1 MFQSMRDIFDQIRK
15 WMQPPQWASWQTLI
29 FLSIFSAVVAAL
41 TSQAPPQ
48 VAERII
54 SSLGW
59 VFLILGTW
67 WFVYEPDV
75 KQKLKIYDLFIG
87 PWIVGALICIYLFG
101 TWEGRAIPAPT
112 AFVSWPPISAIV
124 WSIPKFIQS
133 DPKTKS
139 PVYTTPTPA
148 NRQNIILVLLANLL
162 ISCWFQLYF
171 VVQDWLAEYPSFRA
185 QGFDQSAFVR
195 ELQPPEK
202 RLEFSRGVDYLDA
215 AEKALKSQLEGKPW
229 AEVERWLSNLEQE
242 FPIVRDE
249 AFAQLPRI
257 AENQLWNLNARVAS
271 EAYDLEMQAIWQG
284 PSARNE
290 AYYLTKT
297 CRISQSRQVGAPD
310 QLKFNSPA
318 PPATSAPQ
326 VRSLGTVQCGA
337 ASSPEPLPTP

>member
-1 MFQSMRDIFDQIRK
+1 MFQSMREIFGQIRK
-15 WMQPPQWASWQTLI
+15 RMQPPHWASWQTLI
-29 FLSIFSAVVAAL
+29 FLSIFSAVIAAL

-48 VAERII
+48 IAERII

-75 KQKLKIYDLFIG
+75 KQKLKLYELFIG

-112 AFVSWPPISAIV
+112 AFISWPPISAIV

-148 NRQNIILVLLANLL
+148 NRQNIILVLLANVL

-171 VVQDWLAEYPSFRA
+171 VVQNWLAEYPSFRA
-185 QGFDQSAFVR
+185 QGFAQSAFVR
-195 ELQPPEK
+195 ELQPSEK
-202 RLEFSRGVDYLDA
+202 QLGFSRGVDLLEA
-215 AEKALKSQLEGKPW
+215 AEKSLKPQLEGKPW
-229 AEVERWLSNLEQE
+229 AEVERWLSDLAQE
-242 FPIVRDE
+242 FPTVRDE

-257 AENQLWNLNARVAS
+257 AENQLWNLNARIAS
-271 EAYDLEMQAIWQG
+271 EAYDLDLLAIWQG
-284 PSARNE
+284 PSARNQ
-290 AYYLTKT
+290 AYYLMKT
-297 CRISQSRQVGAPD
+297 CRVSQSQQVGAPD
-310 QLKFNSPA
+310 RLQFNSPD
-318 PPATSAPQ
+318 PPAISAPQ
-326 VRSLGTVQCGA
+326 TRSLGTVKCGA
-337 ASSPEPLPTP
+337 VSSPNAVPTP